1 MTIQAAC
8 CNSASVVAPCNGD
21 ELTKRSLEA
30 AVLRAQPLPYRGF
43 ESVFQREISFNFRY
57 DG

>member
-1 MTIQAAC
+1 ML
-8 CNSASVVAPCNGD
+8 SASVVAPCNGD